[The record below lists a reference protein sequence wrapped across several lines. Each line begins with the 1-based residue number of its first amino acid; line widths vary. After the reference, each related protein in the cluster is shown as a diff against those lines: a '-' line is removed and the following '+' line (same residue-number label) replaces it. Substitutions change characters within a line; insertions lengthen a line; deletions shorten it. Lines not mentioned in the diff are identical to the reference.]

1 MAYCV
6 MVKGF
11 CRGKKCDFWGRV
23 KIRKSSVE
31 ELAAG
36 IRAVVVKCQEEDS
49 MTLEDALREYWY
61 TVGVRDMKRLCEE
74 EPDLCAKMKR
84 AEERTR
90 RSLLLATCETQSDV

>member
-31 ELAAG
+31 DLAAG
-36 IRAVVVKCQEEDS
+36 IRSVVVKCQEEDS
-49 MTLEDALREYWY
+49 MTLEDALHEYWY

-74 EPDLCAKMKR
+74 EPDLCAKMTK
-84 AEERTR
+84 AE
-90 RSLLLATCETQSDV
+90 AQAQI

>member
-6 MVKGF
+6 MVRGP

-36 IRAVVVKCQEEDS
+36 IREVIVQCDGQES
-49 MTLEDALREYWY
+49 MSREEALQEYWHFI
-61 TVGVRDMKRLCEE
+61 GIRDMKRLCEE
-74 EPDLCAKMKR
+74 EPDLCAKMTN
-84 AEERTR
+84 AEVQ
-90 RSLLLATCETQSDV
+90 AQV